1 MTTASASAIDAAP
14 QPAVPFRRVLVL
26 CLPALILALVLR
38 VSLLVAVPEVYYGPD
53 SNSYFDTASHFWSD
67 GTLQLKVKRR
77 YLYPIVLTFAPLLPG
92 STVAGVA
99 VVQHILGLGIILGI
113 GWIVAQM
120 TRYHNLWVPLT
131 TCLAAV
137 WPRMLWYEHEMIA
150 EVWMLA
156 AFVAAVAFALPC
168 GALKDKQRL
177 FWFLVAV
184 AALVACK
191 PHGRALWAGLMVVAV
206 LTAGNPLKW
215 GIKNLAMVALAGLI
229 MITSGSGR
237 QAGWLLLNTALPFV
251 NTEGEPYAEY
261 RTILRPFV
269 EEARADLPNYA
280 ENQQKYKKGLSG
292 KRPMMG
298 SGWIE
303 LSNNKELYSKV
314 VKSLAVEAILSH
326 PFEYAQLVVRKIARV
341 GSASN
346 RGAFA
351 PKQFWSLQQARLPK
365 SMADTKLLYGV
376 DGDALA
382 RMVEERSTRTTWI
395 APWMN
400 SLSHALTWTTYSRRG
415 TGESPEIRFTILG
428 WLLALGLVACLS
440 PRYFVCRAFL
450 WLPLAC
456 YLFATFG
463 VGDALGRYL
472 HPVDWVGLVIIAI
485 GLDSV
490 ATLLAEAVTRMRR
503 GAGSADPPTSD
514 AAETVSLDTL
524 LPCVAGEARV

>member
-1 MTTASASAIDAAP
+1 MLLLS
-14 QPAVPFRRVLVL
+14 
-26 CLPALILALVLR
+26 LPALILAVVLR
-38 VSLLVAVPEVYYGPD
+38 VSFLVVVPEVYYGPD

-67 GTLQLKVKRR
+67 GTLQLKPKRR
-77 YLYPIVLTFAPLLPG
+77 YLYPIVLTFTPLLPG

-99 VVQHILGLGIILGI
+99 VIQHILGLGIILGI

-120 TRYHNLWVPLT
+120 TRYHNLWVPLA

-137 WPRMLWYEHEMIA
+137 WPRMLWYEHEMIS
-150 EVWMLA
+150 EVWLLA
-156 AFVAAVAFALPC
+156 GFVAAVAFALPC

-184 AALVACK
+184 AAIVACK

-206 LTAGNPLKW
+206 ITAGNPLKW
-215 GIKNLAMVALAGLI
+215 GIKNLAMIALAVLI
-229 MITSGSGR
+229 MLTSGSQR

-251 NTEGEPYAEY
+251 NTEGKSYAEY

-280 ENQQKYKKGLSG
+280 ENQQKYKKALSG

-314 VKSLAVEAILSH
+314 VRSLAIEAILSH

-346 RGAFA
+346 RGAFS
-351 PKQFWSLQQARLPK
+351 PSQFWAMQQSRLPK
-365 SMADTKLLYGV
+365 SMGEIKLLYGV
-376 DGDALA
+376 DGEALA
-382 RMVEERSTRTTWI
+382 HMVEEGRTRTTWI
-395 APWMN
+395 APWMT
-400 SLSHALTWTTYSRRG
+400 SLSDALTWTSYSRRG
-415 TGESPEIRFTILG
+415 TGQPPEIKLTILG

-440 PRYFVCRAFL
+440 PRNFTCRALL
-450 WLPLAC
+450 WLPLVC

-472 HPVDWVGLVIIAI
+472 HPVDWVGLVLIAI

-490 ATLLAEAVTRMRR
+490 ATLLADAIVRTRHGSR
-503 GAGSADPPTSD
+503 SADLPTSD
-514 AAETVSLDTL
+514 ATNVSFGAL
-524 LPCVAGEARV
+524 LPCVATAHAGWSWSGEARV